1 MESSVHEGWRR
12 GLLGVAVGIWLL
24 VALVLPLAAAIE
36 LAEGSE
42 LSRGEWTAIAAAWRQ
57 GLAACV
63 IAATLATSIAVLLA
77 RVVHPL
83 ALLTLLLISRASDAQ
98 GVLAWGLAPGGPAAV
113 LSLVV
118 NLAPLAALVVLLR
131 MQTRPVELLEA
142 AADLG
147 AGVWTR
153 ARTIAW
159 PHLRPAVGVAFVW
172 ALLEGLGDT
181 LAFEL
186 AGGGKAYAPGLLL
199 RDAMLHEFAPAR
211 ALAVLL
217 GLLLVALPC
226 AWLLAGELRLA
237 DGASWRP
244 QPRAS
249 LRLRVLAWSM
259 FVLLASVPARLL
271 FGDQPQGFGAS
282 DMLLARLLLRT
293 LGLALGIAMIAA
305 VLGSLL
311 ALLSRG
317 LSGVSSRLSA
327 TLLVLP
333 IAIPAS
339 VYGLLALAVGV
350 ELGLR
355 PGVSLTTLALLPSSL
370 ALAFLVARV
379 FGSVVPT
386 RLLDAAADLG
396 ADPLARLRMVWLP
409 LGRPAL
415 AAAAA
420 IVFAWVLGQA
430 TIPAFTSGPGGDTL
444 AVGLTVMARG
454 GSLALV
460 RRWALVSVLVPVLAV
475 VLLSVVGRMQA
486 RWSA

>member
-1 MESSVHEGWRR
+1 MREDWRR
-12 GLLGVAVGIWLL
+12 WLLGATVGIWLL
-24 VALVLPLAAAIE
+24 AALLLPLAAAVG
-36 LAEGSE
+36 LARGGE
-42 LSRGEWTAIAAAWRQ
+42 LSSGEWSAILAAWQR
-57 GLAACV
+57 GLVTC
-63 IAATLATSIAVLLA
+63 ITAATIAVAIAVLLA

-83 ALLTLLLISRASDAQ
+83 ALLALLLISRASEAQ
-98 GVLAWGLAPGGPAAV
+98 GVLAWGVAPGSFAAV
-113 LSLVV
+113 LALVV
-118 NLAPLAALVVLLR
+118 DLAPLAALVVLLR
-131 MQTRPVELLEA
+131 MQTRPFALLEA

-147 AGVWTR
+147 AGAWTR
-153 ARTIAW
+153 ALTIAW
-159 PHLRPAVGVAFVW
+159 PHLRPAVLVAFVW

-186 AGGGKAYAPGLLL
+186 AGGGKTYAPGLLL
-199 RDAMLHEFAPAR
+199 RDAMLHEFAPER
-211 ALAVLL
+211 ALAVLV

-237 DGASWRP
+237 EGASWRAGP
-244 QPRAS
+244 PAS
-249 LRLRVLAWSM
+249 MRVRVAGWAA

-271 FGDQPQGFGAS
+271 FGAHPSGFEAN
-282 DMLLARLLLRT
+282 DMLLARLLGRT
-293 LGLALGIAMIAA
+293 LGLAVLVAIVAALLGA
-305 VLGSLL
+305 LL
-311 ALLSRG
+311 AVVSRAAG
-317 LSGVSSRLSA
+317 GRTSA

-355 PGVSLTTLALLPSSL
+355 PGPLLTTLALLPSSL

-379 FGSVVPT
+379 LGSIVPT

-396 ADPLARLRMVWLP
+396 AGPISRLRMVWLP

-444 AVGLTVMARG
+444 AVGLTIMARG
-454 GSLALV
+454 GALPLV
-460 RRWALVSVLVPVLAV
+460 RRWALVSMIVPILAV
-475 VLLSVVGRMQA
+475 IVVRMLV
-486 RWSA
+486 RLRERSSA

>member
-1 MESSVHEGWRR
+1 VHEGRR
-12 GLLGVAVGIWLL
+12 RALLGAAVGIWLL
-24 VALVLPLAAAIE
+24 GALLLPLAAAVE
-36 LAEGSE
+36 LAQGSV
-42 LSRGEWTAIAAAWRQ
+42 LSRGEWAAIMSAWRS
-57 GLAACV
+57 GLVACV
-63 IAATLATSIAVLLA
+63 IAATLATGIAVLLA

-83 ALLTLLLISRASDAQ
+83 ALLALLLISRASEAQ
-98 GVLAWGLAPGGPAAV
+98 GVLAWGVAPGGPAAV
-113 LSLVV
+113 LTLVV
-118 NLAPLAALVVLLR
+118 DLAPLAALVVLLR
-131 MQTRPVELLEA
+131 LQTRPVELLEA

-147 AGVWTR
+147 AGAWMR

-159 PHLRPAVGVAFVW
+159 PHLRPAMGVAFVW

-211 ALAVLL
+211 ALVVLL

-244 QPRAS
+244 LPRAS
-249 LRLRVLAWSM
+249 TRLRVAGWVV
-259 FVLLASVPARLL
+259 FTLLASVPARLL
-271 FGDQPQGFGAS
+271 LGAHPDGFAAH
-282 DMLLARLLLRT
+282 DMLLGRLLVRT
-293 LGLALGIAMIAA
+293 LGLAVVIATLAS

-311 ALLSRG
+311 ALLSRAHAG
-317 LSGVSSRLSA
+317 FGARLSA

-339 VYGLLALAVGV
+339 VYGLLALAVGGEV
-350 ELGLR
+350 GLR
-355 PGVSLTTLALLPSSL
+355 PGPLLTTLALLPSAL

-379 FGSVVPT
+379 LGSVVPT
-386 RLLDAAADLG
+386 RLLDVAADLG
-396 ADPLARLRMVWLP
+396 AGPLERLRLIWLP

-454 GSLALV
+454 GSLAIV
-460 RRWALVSVLVPVLAV
+460 RRWALVSVLVPILAI
-475 VLLSVVGRMQA
+475 LLVRA
-486 RWSA
+486 RRST

>member
-1 MESSVHEGWRR
+1 MQSLVRGDWRR
-12 GLLGVAVGIWLL
+12 GLLGATVGIWLL
-24 VALVLPLAAAIE
+24 GALLLPLAAAVE
-36 LAEGSE
+36 LARDTTVSA
-42 LSRGEWTAIAAAWRQ
+42 GEWTAIAAAWRQ
-57 GLAACV
+57 GLVSCV
-63 IAATLATSIAVLLA
+63 TAATIATAVAVLLA

-83 ALLTLLLISRASDAQ
+83 ALLTLLLISRASEAQ
-98 GVLAWGLAPGGPAAV
+98 GVLAWGLAPGAPAAV
-113 LSLVV
+113 LTLVV
-118 NLAPLAALVVLLR
+118 DLAPLAALVVLLR
-131 MQTRPVELLEA
+131 MQTRPLALLEA

-159 PHLRPAVGVAFVW
+159 PHLRPAILVAFVW
-172 ALLEGLGDT
+172 AMLEGLGDT

-186 AGGGKAYAPGLLL
+186 AGGGKTYAPGLLL
-199 RDAMLHEFAPAR
+199 RDAMLHEFAPGR

-217 GLLLVALPC
+217 GLLLAALPC

-237 DGASWRP
+237 EGASWRP
-244 QPRAS
+244 LPRAS
-249 LRLRVLAWSM
+249 LGMRVAGWAA

-271 FGDQPQGFGAS
+271 LGAHPTGFEAN
-282 DMLLARLLLRT
+282 DALLARLLVRT
-293 LGLALGIAMIAA
+293 LGLALLVATLAA

-311 ALLSRG
+311 AVLSRG
-317 LSGVSSRLSA
+317 QTGVGGRVSA

-355 PGVSLTTLALLPSSL
+355 PGPLLTTLALLPSSL

-379 FGSVVPT
+379 LGSVVPT

-396 ADPLARLRMVWLP
+396 AGPLARLRLIWLP

-460 RRWALVSVLVPVLAV
+460 RRWALVSMIVPIFAV
-475 VLLSVVGRMQA
+475 VVVRSLVRMHA
-486 RWSA
+486 RGPS